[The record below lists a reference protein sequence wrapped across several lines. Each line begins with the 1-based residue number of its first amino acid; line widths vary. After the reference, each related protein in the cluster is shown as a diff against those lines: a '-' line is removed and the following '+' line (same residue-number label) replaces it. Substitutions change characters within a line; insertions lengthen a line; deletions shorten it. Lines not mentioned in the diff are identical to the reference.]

1 MREQSVSG
9 EESEEQVPA
18 DPRVSEARGQ
28 GLVSSRVELVSMT
41 GVAGV
46 TWVLVV
52 QRRTGVEGGPLWLL
66 KGCFGVD

>member
-1 MREQSVSG
+1 MSG

-28 GLVSSRVELVSMT
+28 GLVSSCVELVSMT